1 MAGIYIHIPFCKQ
14 ACNYCNFYF
23 STSLGN
29 KEKFVA
35 ALVQEISQ
43 TKNYL
48 NGQKIETLYFGGGT
62 PSLLSLNDFH
72 HILTALQQQYDL
84 SGLKEFTIET
94 NPDDLSVAKVK
105 DFMALKPF
113 GFNRFSIGVQSFF
126 SADLLYMNR
135 AHTADEALS
144 SIKRVQDAG
153 FENITIDLIYGT
165 PTMTDEQWLNN
176 LNIAVSLRI
185 PHISSYALTVE
196 TKTSLAQKIKKGVLA
211 PVDEQ
216 KSATQFE
223 LMLNYLA
230 KHNFEQ
236 YEISNFVKDEKYAL
250 HNTNYWRGVHYLGLG
265 PSAHSFDGKSR
276 RWNVANNLNYIN
288 GLMNNTPI
296 HETEILTNVQE
307 VNERIMTGLRTKW
320 GIDLSSFDQET
331 KTHIIEQLNE
341 IDPLHYVLQNQFLT
355 LSNAGKLFADRISAT
370 LFMDEM

>member
-35 ALVQEISQ
+35 ALIQEINQ

-62 PSLLSLNDFH
+62 PSLLILNDFQ
-72 HILTALQQQYDL
+72 HILHALQQQYDL

-113 GFNRFSIGVQSFF
+113 GFNRFSMGVQSFF
-126 SADLLYMNR
+126 PADLLYMNR

-165 PTMTDEQWLNN
+165 PTMTNEQWLNN
-176 LNIAVSLRI
+176 LNIAVSLNI

-196 TKTSLAQKIKKGVLA
+196 TKTSLAQKIKKGVLG

-223 LMLNYLA
+223 LMVDYLA

-236 YEISNFVKDEKYAL
+236 YEISNFAKDEKYAL
-250 HNTNYWRGVHYLGLG
+250 HNTNYWKGVHYLGLG

-276 RWNVANNLNYIN
+276 KWNVANNLNYIN
-288 GLMNNTPI
+288 GVMNNTPI

-320 GIDLSSFDQET
+320 GIDLDTFDEQSRV
-331 KTHIIEQLNE
+331 HIHKQLHEIE
-341 IDPLHYVLQNQFLT
+341 PLHYILQNQLLT
-355 LSNAGKLFADRISAT
+355 LSNTGKLFADRISST